1 MDSLFSKESPHNLFR
16 FIKFKIGEFLVVD
29 ENEIKAEAIITSTLS
44 SRVSSCYQKGICKK
58 VFLFNGVSGYI
69 QNNMEAGKIQV
80 EINNKARELGINPD
94 DLKMVPHI
102 IGDAY
107 QTAHFLNRFMNE
119 NNLKSAR
126 FFLPYYE
133 TRKFQFYFE
142 RFLNPDLTAQ
152 IKPLESSYRHFLDQ
166 WIQNTG
172 LGNLYLDQYLIMIHY
187 YFNKFLWS
195 SRA

>member
-1 MDSLFSKESPHNLFR
+1 MDSLFSKKSPHNLFR

-29 ENEIKAEAIITSTLS
+29 ENKIKAEAIITSTLS
-44 SRVSSCYQKGICKK
+44 SRVSICYQEGLCKK
-58 VFLFNGVSGYI
+58 VFLFNGVSDYI
-69 QNNMEAGKIQV
+69 QNNMEAGKIQA
-80 EINNKARELGINPD
+80 EINNKARELGINPN

-107 QTAHFLNRFMNE
+107 QTTQFLNRFMSK